1 MAAVRARGAAT
12 RLLMLQLH
20 SVSNGPSGE
29 PAAPTAE
36 FIIVVS
42 NGAASQCFEW
52 TEWGACRADCGVY
65 YCCFQCSS
73 FAVLRMDRVY
83 NITYIYI
90 YRVYLDSHSLGQ
102 LALASKRNS

>member
-1 MAAVRARGAAT
+1 MAAVRARSAAT

-42 NGAASQCFEW
+42 NVAEHIVSNGPS
-52 TEWGACRADCGVY
+52 GACRAD
-65 YCCFQCSS
+65 
-73 FAVLRMDRVY
+73 
-83 NITYIYI
+83 
-90 YRVYLDSHSLGQ
+90 
-102 LALASKRNS
+102 